1 MAGTPET
8 NKVAEPGEAGAG
20 TEVQP
25 TVELETEKQPA
36 PGTEKLQELGFRA
49 GAAPEESG
57 LSTALQILEQRAGAT
72 APTAAPGEGFSGT
85 EAMEGAATAGHPK
98 ILLAVI
104 PGVQT
109 DLRASS
115 TCLLMANF
123 QRAYKKESKNVRIAV
138 IASGEPAVVENII
151 IADEDQV
158 EALSRVMKREL
169 VDADLLGLQ
178 VGDKR
183 ESDVWTRNIEG
194 EDVSLPIIVSAEQDD
209 NAVENEEE
217 PEIPDGEAE

>member
-1 MAGTPET
+1 M
-8 NKVAEPGEAGAG
+8 
-20 TEVQP
+20 
-25 TVELETEKQPA
+25 
-36 PGTEKLQELGFRA
+36 
-49 GAAPEESG
+49 
-57 LSTALQILEQRAGAT
+57 
-72 APTAAPGEGFSGT
+72 
-85 EAMEGAATAGHPK
+85 
-98 ILLAVI
+98 
-104 PGVQT
+104 
-109 DLRASS
+109 
-115 TCLLMANF
+115 
-123 QRAYKKESKNVRIAV
+123 RIAV